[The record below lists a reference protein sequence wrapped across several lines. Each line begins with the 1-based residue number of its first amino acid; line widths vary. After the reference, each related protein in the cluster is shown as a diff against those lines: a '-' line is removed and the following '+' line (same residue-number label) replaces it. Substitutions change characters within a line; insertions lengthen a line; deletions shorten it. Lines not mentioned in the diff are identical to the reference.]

1 MVALSELGDGPSV
14 RSIEGADDAVL
25 AIGARIRRL
34 RLERNLTLQTMSER
48 TGLSASMLSMVER
61 GRTSPSIGS
70 LVAMASALQVRM
82 TEFFDSWTDE
92 SISPVRR
99 AEVQPT
105 VETSAGVLRRLAHT
119 DRSRGVE
126 VSVNEYG
133 PGTTSSSVPTRHE
146 GTEYGVVIDGILTVE
161 VGGAT
166 HDLRPGDAIW
176 YESSDPHRISNP
188 GPSRTTTIWINL
200 SR

>member
-1 MVALSELGDGPSV
+1 MALSELDDGPIV
-14 RSIEGADDAVL
+14 RSIEGADDAVS

-34 RLERNLTLQTMSER
+34 RLERNLTLQMMSER

-70 LVAMASALQVRM
+70 LVAVASALEVRM
-82 TEFFDSWTDE
+82 TEFFDGWADE

-99 AEVQPT
+99 ADVQPT
-105 VETSAGVLRRLAHT
+105 VETSAGVLRRVAHN
-119 DRSRGVE
+119 DRHRGVE

-133 PGTTSSSVPTRHE
+133 PGTTSSSVPTHHE
-146 GTEYGVVIDGILTVE
+146 GTEYGLVIDGILTVE
-161 VGGAT
+161 VGGVA
-166 HDLRPGDAIW
+166 HVLGPGDAIW
-176 YESSDPHRISNP
+176 YQSSDPHRISNP
-188 GPSRTTTIWINL
+188 GTSRTTTVWINL